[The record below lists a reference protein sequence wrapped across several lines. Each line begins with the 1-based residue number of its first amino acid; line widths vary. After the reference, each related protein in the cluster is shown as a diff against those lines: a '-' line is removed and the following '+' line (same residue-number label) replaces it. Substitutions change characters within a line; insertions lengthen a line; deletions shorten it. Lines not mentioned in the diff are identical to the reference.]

1 MLTVNGG
8 DLWCVTMSIPL
19 SLSYVCNLNSHHK
32 SSAVRLQSCNIFI
45 HSKIGFIFISFEPFY
60 TINGYTIWCPPSVL
74 NISNGN
80 LKLHIPE
87 IDVNVNIHLITV
99 VLQCWMLNIASM
111 MTISKRQCSISFQII
126 VIIISVNNQ

>member
-1 MLTVNGG
+1 MCHDVDPLILIVRLQPQLT
-8 DLWCVTMSIPL
+8 
-19 SLSYVCNLNSHHK
+19 HK

-45 HSKIGFIFISFEPFY
+45 HSKIGFIFIFISFEPFY

-99 VLQCWMLNIASM
+99 VLQC
-111 MTISKRQCSISFQII
+111 
-126 VIIISVNNQ
+126 